1 MNTSDTAVYRS
12 GVSAGLAAFLIAVLG
27 GVWLLFAWNG
37 MFGALAL
44 QSAVS
49 LFVAH
54 ILLSTKYTLD
64 GGTLTVVSG
73 FLFHRDIAVERITA
87 VTPTRSPL
95 SAPAA
100 SFDRLEI
107 RVAGEEPVVISPKE
121 KEAFIARLTALNPS
135 IAVTR

>member
-1 MNTSDTAVYRS
+1 MNASAAVVYRS
-12 GVSAGLAAFLIAVLG
+12 GVSAGLAAFLTAVLG
-27 GVWLLFAWNG
+27 GAWLLFAWHG

-54 ILLSTKYTLD
+54 ILLSTKYVIN
-64 GGTLTVVSG
+64 GASLTVVSG
-73 FLFHRDIAVERITA
+73 FLYRRVIAVERITA
-87 VTPTRSPL
+87 IVPTRSPL

-100 SFDRLEI
+100 SFDRLEL
-107 RVAGEEPVVISPKE
+107 RVAGEEPVVVSPKE

-135 IAVTR
+135 IAVTH